1 MSLRKIGSNLQTSS
15 AFTPATTKQPSLRG
29 RKVEQWSANATPE
42 TAKASAISQELL
54 QRIFAQ
60 LPSGQLEKGKP
71 YTVTVDGKTYTVI
84 PLQDGLTREGLLQA
98 LKEKRVKVI
107 QNNDLNDKA
116 AELRSQTTWE
126 RFRGDLQHYSPNGF
140 IAQT

>member
-1 MSLRKIGSNLQTSS
+1 MSLRKIGSSLQTSS
-15 AFTPATTKQPSLRG
+15 TFAPATNKQSSLRG
-29 RKVEQWSANATPE
+29 RKVEEWSANATPE
-42 TAKASAISQELL
+42 TAKTNAISQELL
-54 QRIFAQ
+54 QRIFDQ

-84 PLQDGLTREGLLQA
+84 PLEDGLTKEDLIQA
-98 LKEKRVKVI
+98 LKAKQLKLI
-107 QNNDLNDKA
+107 QNNELNDKA